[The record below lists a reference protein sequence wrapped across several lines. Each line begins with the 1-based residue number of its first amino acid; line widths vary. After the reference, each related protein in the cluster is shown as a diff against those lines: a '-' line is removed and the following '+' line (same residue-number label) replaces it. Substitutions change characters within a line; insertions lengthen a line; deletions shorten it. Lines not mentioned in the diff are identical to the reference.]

1 MAEQYLFILG
11 REPQL
16 SVAEIAAVA
25 RARQLTITWRAITES
40 YALVEGD
47 VTPDFFKRLAGSIK
61 LAQILSEVEYEQGII
76 RDFVVN
82 YLHSFTGECLFG
94 FSWYGHKIPSWLKPM
109 GLALKREIKT
119 SGRRARLVESRQAT
133 LSSVVVEKNHLLPP
147 RGTEFIFQ
155 PLSETRLIIAR
166 TVAVQ
171 EFAEWSER
179 DYGRPERDS
188 RVGMLPPKLARLMI
202 NLAEG
207 ELSAPLLD
215 PFCGS
220 GTVLQEAVALGYKS
234 VWGSD
239 IDKQGI
245 ERTAANLQW
254 LKQKHPAWQFTEKL
268 LAVDV
273 RQLKT
278 QFKDIK
284 FGAIVTEPYLGPSG
298 RIFDAKQYQAVEKEL
313 VALYSLA
320 LKNLAALILPGRRL
334 VMVWPVFHLGA
345 RLLYLPLVSE
355 LPSWGWKV
363 ENILPP
369 QVPSAWQNARGS
381 GLYERP
387 GQRVGREIFVLR
399 RV

>member
-11 REPQL
+11 RQPQL

-25 RARQLTITWRAITES
+25 RARQLAITWQTITAS

-47 VTPDFFKRLAGSIK
+47 ITPDFFKQLAGSIK
-61 LAQILSEVEYEQGII
+61 LAQVLAEVEYKPNII
-76 RDFVVN
+76 RDFVFN
-82 YLHSFTGECLFG
+82 YLSSLTGGCLFG

-109 GLALKREIKT
+109 GLELKREIKD
-119 SGRRARLVESRQAT
+119 SGRRARLVESRQDV
-133 LSSVVVEKNHLLPP
+133 LSSVVVQKNHLLPP
-147 RGTEFIFQ
+147 RGTEFILQ
-155 PLSETRLIIAR
+155 PFSETRIIIAR

-202 NLAEG
+202 NLTQG
-207 ELSAPLLD
+207 ELAEPLLD

-234 VWGSD
+234 IWGSD

-254 LKQKHPAWQFTEKL
+254 LRQKHPEWQFEEKL
-268 LAVDV
+268 LAADV

-278 QFKDIK
+278 QLKDIK
-284 FGAIVTEPYLGPSG
+284 FGAMVTEPYLGPTS
-298 RIFDAKQYQAVEKEL
+298 RIFDIKQYQAVAKDL
-313 VALYSLA
+313 VSLYRLA
-320 LKNLAALILPGRRL
+320 LKNLAVLILPGRRL

-345 RLLYLPLVSE
+345 KLLYLPLVNE
-355 LPSWGWKV
+355 LSSLGWKV

-369 QVPSAWQNARGS
+369 QAPPAWCDKRGS
-381 GLYERP
+381 LLYERP
-387 GQRVGREIFVLR
+387 GQRVGREVFVLR
-399 RV
+399 KV